1 MLAELRRGVFKR
13 YAQALA
19 KSEALDLA
27 PDEALAHT
35 VALIVEVLKDNLEL
49 ERVFREAES
58 AGDTQRAALQGRA
71 RLSEVA
77 GRQIEAGV
85 VSGAFSTQN
94 PRLSARFIITLF
106 DNILYES
113 LVYGSPD
120 KVGVVAAS
128 ALRFVLLGL
137 GVAPSRAEALA
148 SPLES
153 LCP

>member
-1 MLAELRRGVFKR
+1 M
-13 YAQALA
+13 
-19 KSEALDLA
+19 
-27 PDEALAHT
+27 
-35 VALIVEVLKDNLEL
+35 
-49 ERVFREAES
+49 
-58 AGDTQRAALQGRA
+58 
-71 RLSEVA
+71 
-77 GRQIEAGV
+77 